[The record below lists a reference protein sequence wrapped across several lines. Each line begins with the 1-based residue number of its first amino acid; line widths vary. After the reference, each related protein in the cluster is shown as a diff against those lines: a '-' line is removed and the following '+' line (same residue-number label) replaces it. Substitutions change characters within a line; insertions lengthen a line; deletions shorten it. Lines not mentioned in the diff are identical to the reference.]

1 MSLRF
6 KGADLRPVL
15 TEAIANQCRIVL
27 VKDQGV
33 YFPRR
38 AWGSVARMDAS
49 NCSPTPSAATRT
61 PTRSMTGGTSPAA
74 SWVATILRSISTR
87 RTACSRASCTRRTIS
102 CCPPPP
108 RTCPWPWCLP
118 PEAATAAQP
127 SQPPHRGFLCSHRGH
142 RRACA
147 FVSSRQGTPRGHSAG
162 MPPETTA

>member
-1 MSLRF
+1 PKPSPISAASSWSR
-6 KGADLRPVL
+6 
-15 TEAIANQCRIVL
+15 T
-27 VKDQGV
+27 
-33 YFPRR
+33 R
-38 AWGSVARMDAS
+38 ACTSSPSVGSVARMDAS

-74 SWVATILRSISTR
+74 SWAATILRSISTR

-127 SQPPHRGFLCSHRGH
+127 SQPPHRGRS
-142 RRACA
+142 
-147 FVSSRQGTPRGHSAG
+147 FVRTTAIAAHARSSPAAKARPAGHSAG